1 MRIVATFLVLALTV
15 IAVGVAQDGPQVW
28 LLKIDGEIGRGT
40 VSFLRKGLSEAHES
54 GADAAVIE
62 LATPGGLLDAAV
74 AARTV
79 ILDAEI
85 PTLAYVHRE
94 AFSAGALL
102 ALACTRIYFDP
113 AGVMGAATPVELGTG
128 QPASEKIISAT
139 RTLFRATAEARGR
152 PPEVAE
158 AMVDPDVAIDGLVKA
173 GKLLTVTAEE
183 AATWGVS
190 DGEAASLEE
199 LLQAEGLSDV
209 VVVPF
214 SPRWIDT
221 AVDVL
226 TETWLAALLIT
237 LGILG
242 LIVEMLVPGFGVP
255 GILGI
260 VCLGVF
266 FWAHVFVGLAGW
278 ESIVFF
284 LGGLVAILLEVFV
297 FTAVDFGVAGL
308 VGLALVG
315 LGFYTAMVG
324 PFTRPEQTVQAIGAV
339 SGGLVVAVVGTIVLL
354 TQLPKSRLRFGG
366 VILSS
371 AITGRAFDRTQ
382 AKEMES
388 PWVGRHGLAATDLHP
403 VGAGDFAG
411 ERVDVTCEEGYLPQG
426 TPIVVIKDEGYRK
439 VVRQVKEGN
448 SR

>member
-1 MRIVATFLVLALTV
+1 MKIIFAFLVLTLTV
-15 IAVGVAQDGPQVW
+15 VAFSAAQEAPQVW
-28 LLKIDGEIGRGT
+28 LLRIDGEIGRGT

-128 QPASEKIISAT
+128 RPASEKVISAT
-139 RTLFRATAEARGR
+139 RKLFRATAEARGR
-152 PPEVAE
+152 PPEMAE
-158 AMVDPDVAIDGLVKA
+158 AMVDPDVVIEGLVEE

-183 AATWGVS
+183 AATWGLS

-199 LLQAEGLSDV
+199 LLQAEGLSGAV
-209 VVVPF
+209 VIPF
-214 SPRWIDT
+214 APRWIDT

-242 LIVEMLVPGFGVP
+242 LIVEMLVPGFGIP

-260 VCLGVF
+260 ACLGAF

-308 VGLALVG
+308 AGLVLVG

-324 PFTRPEQTVQAIGAV
+324 PFTQPGQVVQAVAAV
-339 SGGLVVAVVGTIVLL
+339 SGGLVVAVVATIVLL

-388 PWVGRHGLAATDLHP
+388 PWVGRQGAAATDLHP

-411 ERVDVTCEEGYLPQG
+411 ERVDVTCEEGYLPEG
-426 TPIVVIKDEGYRK
+426 TPIVVVKDEGYRK
-439 VVRQVKEGN
+439 VVRQEKEGN
-448 SR
+448 